1 MNDRSFG
8 FVGLGNMGA
17 PMSRRLLAAG
27 HSLAVCDLNPAA
39 VAAAT
44 ADGATA
50 AASPAAVGE
59 AADVVFLS
67 LPTPEAVRAVAIGP
81 GGVIEGARVKAVVD
95 LSTTGPRVEEEVAA
109 ALAKAGKTLI
119 DCPVS
124 GGVAGAKAGTLAMM
138 AAGDPALVAELAP
151 VLAALGKVF
160 TVGDRPGQGQT
171 MKLINNLM
179 STAALTIASE
189 TLVLGVKAGLDPD
202 RMIEVLN
209 AGTGANSATRD
220 KIPRFVLPRSFDF
233 GFAIGLSSKDARL
246 CVEEGDRL
254 GVPMIVGGAVRTLL
268 NITRDRL
275 GADADMTTVIKVV
288 EEWAG
293 VEVKGKAA
301 DGR

>member
-1 MNDRSFG
+1 MHDRAYG
-8 FVGLGNMGA
+8 FVGLGNMGV
-17 PMSRRLLAAG
+17 PMCGRLLAAG
-27 HSLAVCDLNPAA
+27 HALAVHDLRADAAAGLASEGAA
-39 VAAAT
+39 VAASL
-44 ADGATA
+44 ADLG
-50 AASPAAVGE
+50 AASE
-59 AADVVFLS
+59 VVFLS
-67 LPTPEAVRAVAIGP
+67 LPTPEAVRAVAVALAGC
-81 GGVIEGARVKAVVD
+81 ARVQVVVD
-95 LSTTGPRVEEEVAA
+95 LSTTGPRVETEIAQ
-109 ALAKAGKTLI
+109 ALAEAGKTLV

-138 AAGDPALVAELAP
+138 AAGDPAAIAELAP

-160 TVGDRPGQGQT
+160 TVGERPGQGQT

-189 TLVLGVKAGLDPD
+189 TLVMGVKAGLDPD

-209 AGTGANSATRD
+209 AGTGGNSATAN
-220 KIPRFVLPRSFDF
+220 KIPKFVLPRTFDF
-233 GFAIGLSSKDARL
+233 GFSIGLSTKDARL

-268 NITRDRL
+268 AIARDRL
-275 GADADMTTVIKVV
+275 GPETDLTGVIRVV

-301 DGR
+301 KS